1 MNTHNNH
8 RDPPNIEALVRVV
21 AAARQQTAQA
31 ESTLKTARSAWEQD
45 HAALFTTVEEAR
57 TAQEAAEAALRQA
70 VLTIF
75 AQDGNKHPHPATGVR
90 VTSHLVY
97 DAQSIT
103 EWARENLPAVL
114 VLDVKTFERV
124 APHLMVPGVSMVEE
138 PIATIAQDL
147 AAWLMG

>member
-1 MNTHNNH
+1 
-8 RDPPNIEALVRVV
+8 
-21 AAARQQTAQA
+21 
-31 ESTLKTARSAWEQD
+31 
-45 HAALFTTVEEAR
+45 
-57 TAQEAAEAALRQA
+57 
-70 VLTIF
+70 
-75 AQDGNKHPHPATGVR
+75 VR

-97 DAQSIT
+97 DVQSIT
-103 EWARENLPAVL
+103 VWARENLPAVL